1 MQGTDHLED
10 IVSSGSDARLRKEA
24 VAWVIR
30 LQNADVP
37 QEERLAFDAWQTR
50 SSPHRLMFQEVL
62 AVWNS
67 PELHAA
73 AMMAVKPAPVFST
86 AKSVQRHRW
95 SILAAAC
102 VALLVIAA
110 DFLDLATRWQADY
123 RTGAGERR
131 AVELPDRSIA
141 TLNTQSAIALSF
153 DGTVRRVRLLSGEAF
168 FNVRHDAARPFVVES
183 TEATVRAVGT
193 AFVVRAEAGGD
204 RVTVLEGT
212 VEVNTHTRAVPDS
225 AAVVTAG
232 SQIKMGNGRMGQP
245 YHVNVQ
251 SASAWLRGRLV
262 VQGVPFAQVIE
273 ELQRYHPGSIVLL
286 NQQVSQIA
294 VTGTYN
300 VDDPVGALALLV
312 KTVPVSTISLADRLV
327 ILF

>member
-30 LQNADVP
+30 LQNADLS
-37 QEERLAFDAWQTR
+37 QEEQQAFDAWQTR
-50 SSPHRLMFQEVL
+50 SSAHRLMFQEVV

-73 AMMAVKPAPVFST
+73 GIMAVEPAPVFST
-86 AKSVQRHRW
+86 AKSTQRRRC
-95 SILAAAC
+95 SIVAAAC
-102 VALLVIAA
+102 IALLVIAA
-110 DFLDLATRWQADY
+110 DFLDLATRWQSDY
-123 RTGAGERR
+123 QTGAGERR
-131 AVELPDRSIA
+131 TVELPDRSIV

-168 FNVRHDAARPFVVES
+168 FTVQYDAARSFLVEG

-193 AFVVRAEAGGD
+193 AFVVRADPGGD

-212 VEVNTHTRAVPDS
+212 VEVGEKGSADS
-225 AAVVTAG
+225 PAIVMAG
-232 SQIKMGNGRMGQP
+232 SRIDMKQGDPGRP
-245 YHVNVQ
+245 YAIDAP
-251 SASAWLRGRLV
+251 SAFAWLRGRLV
-262 VQGVPFAQVIE
+262 VNGVSFAQVLE
-273 ELQRYHPGSIVLL
+273 ELRRYHPGTIILL
-286 NQQVSQIA
+286 NQHVGETN

-300 VDDPVGALALLV
+300 VDDPVAALELLV
-312 KTVPVSTISLADRLV
+312 KTVPVSMIGLTDRLV
-327 ILF
+327 LLF